1 MTVDFD
7 DEQDD
12 DFHASLASLRHWD
25 VSHARARKLRR
36 RCHAILQTEPLVTR
50 SPSRVDWASLRRVAI
65 PALGAAWCLAYLAEI
80 VRFTAAISAY
90 FGSL

>member
-12 DFHASLASLRHWD
+12 AFRASLASLRHCD
-25 VSHARARKLRR
+25 VSHSRARKLRR
-36 RCHAILQTEPLVTR
+36 RCHAILQTDPSLKR
-50 SPSRVDWASLRRVAI
+50 SAWMVDGASFRRVAI

-80 VRFTAAISAY
+80 VRYSVAISAY
-90 FGSL
+90 FASQ